1 MALNVPLDATGLR
14 PAAFLQEV
22 FICERAGLRVTLH
35 PYPTSSSSSAAWRK
49 WLTGESDTA
58 PRSRPFLVIPHALAI
73 LSTVRL
79 VLVATQGNRSRS
91 AEALHDALAPGR
103 VTDARGRT
111 VHSLEI
117 PLHTVHREAFDQPFF
132 GASRL
137 HACAAAF
144 EDETAL
150 PRQFQ
155 FACAFEYGGFGTF
168 VPLAIAAVTRVRRAL
183 RDPNA
188 LRRLTGT
195 AGNSSAAAT
204 TTAAV
209 QLARQ
214 SAAEWV
220 RQAAAVMDPA
230 DPTRL
235 ILVEPDAGHETAAA
249 AATTTMNRRVHVREY
264 LESGRDSASSET
276 R

>member
-1 MALNVPLDATGLR
+1 MALNVPLDVTGLR

-22 FICERAGLRVTLH
+22 FICERAGLRLTLH
-35 PYPTSSSSSAAWRK
+35 PYPTSSSSSASWRK

-79 VLVATQGNRSRS
+79 VLIATQSNRSHS
-91 AEALHDALAPGR
+91 VEALHGALAPGR
-103 VTDARGRT
+103 ITDARGRS

-155 FACAFEYGGFGTF
+155 FACAFEHGGFGTF
-168 VPLAIAAVTRVRRAL
+168 VPLTIAAVTRVRRAL
-183 RDPNA
+183 RDPDA

-195 AGNSSAAAT
+195 AGNSSAAA
-204 TTAAV
+204 AAAAS

-214 SAAEWV
+214 SATEWV

-235 ILVEPDAGHETAAA
+235 ILVEPDAGHDTAATA
-249 AATTTMNRRVHVREY
+249 TTTTMNRRVHVREY
-264 LESGRDSASSET
+264 LESGGGSASSDT